1 MLDERGSISPF
12 GWVVACAGRRPAQV
26 ADEVQAL
33 VQWSA
38 GAWKRHF
45 PPERGYRVTVES
57 PAGVAQGVRMSVSRG
72 DFEASLSIEHALPRS
87 SGAVSAPP
95 AVRMFGHAQSV
106 VARHAHDLGDR
117 LVQRG
122 RIVGGAAGLGM
133 FLALAWLM
141 IGVNNPIYMLGGMLL
156 VVALLLALMAGGTL
170 GTWVGERLAAL
181 HRDRARRALD
191 RNVGMHDDIRRW
203 KAVSRQLSAQ
213 RTALAGHRRQP
224 FRNEPSELSLVPP
237 AA

>member
-1 MLDERGSISPF
+1 MLDERGGISPF
-12 GWVVACAGRRPAQV
+12 GWAVACAGRRPGQL

-33 VQWSA
+33 VGWSA
-38 GAWKRHF
+38 SAWKRHF

-72 DFEASLSIEHALPRS
+72 DFEARLCIEQSLPPGR
-87 SGAVSAPP
+87 GAGSATPS
-95 AVRMFGHAQSV
+95 VRMFGQAQSI
-106 VARHAHDLGDR
+106 VARRAHDLGER

-122 RIVGGAAGLGM
+122 RVAGGAAGLGT

-156 VVALLLALMAGGTL
+156 VVALLLSLMAGGTL
-170 GTWVGERLAAL
+170 GTWVGERLAEV
-181 HRDRARRALD
+181 HRDRARRELD
-191 RNVGMHDDIRRW
+191 RNVAMHDDIRRW

-224 FRNEPSELSLVPP
+224 FRNEPSELDLVPP